1 MRTKRCGKPTVANR
15 KSFMGIPQFK
25 ADYVVGKNYEPGML
39 PFGGCVDSR
48 GKIISAISKQEARY
62 TTRRFKLR

>member
-1 MRTKRCGKPTVANR
+1 
-15 KSFMGIPQFK
+15 MGIPQFK